1 MDKLHSL
8 WLVGKVKIINL
19 TYTSDSLIL
28 SLPPLGHAEVASLLL
43 DYGANKDCRTKTGIT
58 PFFQV
63 WFISVQR
70 TAYSQ

>member
-1 MDKLHSL
+1 MAC
-8 WLVGKVKIINL
+8 
-19 TYTSDSLIL
+19 DSLIL